1 MIICRK
7 PNLQT
12 LLKTVLLGMLKKQ
25 QIDRSETGVKIFQ
38 DKWVRFLRVNPG
50 KIVGTTANK
59 LPPKMQFDLNN

>member
-1 MIICRK
+1 
-7 PNLQT
+7 
-12 LLKTVLLGMLKKQ
+12 MLKKQ

-38 DKWVRFLRVNPG
+38 DKWVRFLRGNPG